1 MSALAARSGLGGLA
15 DRTRANTTIW
25 VAGLLIVCAAI
36 GVTAGIDP
44 KYGFA
49 AVLGLIFTAV
59 VLANLTVGLALF
71 AALSFLDI
79 VNVGGPAVSFMK
91 VIGLIIFASWMAR
104 ASTESRRRA
113 RALVTA
119 HPWMVAS
126 LIALVA
132 WSALSAAWAANP
144 GDALVTTYRYALD
157 FLLIPIAY
165 AAIRE
170 RKHAH
175 LVVAGFLLGAVGS
188 AAYGLVVPTASTALQ
203 AGRLTGALGEA
214 NQQATVL
221 VAALALTVGMAGV
234 LKRSPALMA
243 VAGLGALIA
252 FLGLLGTESRAGLLS
267 FACVLLAGVVV
278 GGRWRPMAAVLV
290 VVGMVGVVGYF
301 AFIAPSK
308 ALDRVTS
315 GDTSGRSS
323 LWTIGWRAFAAH
335 PILGSGAGNFQV
347 VSVHYLDRP
356 GTITAAFYIVDTP
369 LVVHNIYLEQLADVG
384 IPGLLILLCIFV
396 AALAAALKAAHIFE
410 RIGDR
415 GLELLSRCVVLAL
428 IAFLTADF
436 FASELPSK
444 QLWLVIALCPAL
456 LALASSQ
463 AAAASRR
470 RW

>member
-203 AGRLTGALGEA
+203 AGRLTTAHSVKPTSR
-214 NQQATVL
+214 QPCSWPHS
-221 VAALALTVGMAGV
+221 
-234 LKRSPALMA
+234 RSPW
-243 VAGLGALIA
+243 
-252 FLGLLGTESRAGLLS
+252 EWP
-267 FACVLLAGVVV
+267 AC
-278 GGRWRPMAAVLV
+278 
-290 VVGMVGVVGYF
+290 
-301 AFIAPSK
+301 
-308 ALDRVTS
+308 
-315 GDTSGRSS
+315 
-323 LWTIGWRAFAAH
+323 
-335 PILGSGAGNFQV
+335 
-347 VSVHYLDRP
+347 
-356 GTITAAFYIVDTP
+356 
-369 LVVHNIYLEQLADVG
+369 
-384 IPGLLILLCIFV
+384 
-396 AALAAALKAAHIFE
+396 
-410 RIGDR
+410 
-415 GLELLSRCVVLAL
+415 
-428 IAFLTADF
+428 
-436 FASELPSK
+436 
-444 QLWLVIALCPAL
+444 
-456 LALASSQ
+456 
-463 AAAASRR
+463 
-470 RW
+470 